1 MNPNNPQ
8 GKSGNQVLIGSMWGI
23 AAATAHSF
31 VTIAVRLLD
40 HIPAIELVFFRNLIG
55 LLIILTIISW
65 RGFQFWKTNRLG
77 FHIQR
82 NLANF
87 IGMWLWFAG
96 LAFLPIAK
104 AVALHFTVPL
114 MVVVLAVI
122 FLRERP
128 GIMRLTCTLV
138 GFAGVLVILRPGA
151 LPMSP
156 AAFLVLGSALSY
168 AGVAIYTRSLGKT
181 DHPSTTTFYYQ
192 FTLTVFASISMFV
205 GWLLSTLN
213 PDLGLPAT
221 WFTWVTPSV
230 TDIPALLLL
239 AISGTVAPYCLVR
252 AFVHTEATI
261 VEPIEYLRL
270 PITAGIAYLIF
281 DQSTDLW
288 VWVGAAIIA
297 GSTYV
302 MTQSEAKKVSQN
314 QKP

>member
-1 MNPNNPQ
+1 MNPNNSQ
-8 GKSGNQVLIGSMWGI
+8 GKSGNQVLIGAVWGI

-31 VTIAVRLLD
+31 VPIAVRLLD
-40 HIPAIELVFFRNLIG
+40 HIPAIELVFFRNSIG
-55 LLIILTIISW
+55 LLIIFTIISW

-128 GIMRLTCTLV
+128 GIVRLICTLI

-181 DHPSTTTFYYQ
+181 DHPTTTTFYYQ

-205 GWLLSTLN
+205 GWLLGTLN
-213 PDLGLPAT
+213 PGLGLPAT

-270 PITAGIAYLIF
+270 PITAAIAYLIF

-288 VWVGAAIIA
+288 VWIGAAIIA

-302 MTQSEAKKVSQN
+302 MTQYEAKNVSQN

>member
-1 MNPNNPQ
+1 MDPVNSP
-8 GKSGNQVLIGSMWGI
+8 GKTGNQVLIGAGWGL
-23 AAATAHSF
+23 AAAIAHSF
-31 VTIAVRLLD
+31 VPIAVRLLD
-40 HIPAIELVFFRNLIG
+40 HVPAIELVFFRNLIG
-55 LLIILTIISW
+55 LIILLCIISW
-65 RGFQFWKTNRLG
+65 QRNRFWQTNRLG

-87 IGMWLWFAG
+87 AGMWLWFAG

-128 GIMRLTCTLV
+128 GIIRLGCTLV

-151 LPMSP
+151 VPMSP

-181 DHPSTTTFYYQ
+181 DHPTTTTFYYH
-192 FTLTVFASISMFV
+192 FILTLFAAISMYL
-205 GWLLSTLN
+205 GWGLANSY
-213 PDLGLPAT
+213 PHLGLPLS
-221 WFTWVTPSV
+221 WFRWITPQI

-239 AISGTVAPYCLVR
+239 AVSGTVAPYCLVR

-261 VEPIEYLRL
+261 IEPIEYLRL
-270 PITAGIAYLIF
+270 PITAGIAYLVF
-281 DQSTDLW
+281 NQTTDLW

-302 MTQSEAKKVSQN
+302 MTKHEAKNASN
-314 QKP
+314 E

>member
-1 MNPNNPQ
+1 MTQSPP
-8 GKSGNQVLIGSMWGI
+8 GSPAGNEVVIGAAWGVG
-23 AAATAHSF
+23 AAAAHSF
-31 VTIAVRLLD
+31 VPIAVRLLS

-55 LLIILTIISW
+55 LTILLAIVSW
-65 RGFQFWKTNRLG
+65 RGFQFLRTNRLG

-114 MVVVLAVI
+114 IVVILAVI

-128 GIMRLTCTLV
+128 GPVRLVCTLI
-138 GFAGVLVILRPGA
+138 GFGGVLVILRPGTVP
-151 LPMSP
+151 LSP

-181 DHPSTTTFYYQ
+181 DHATTTTFYYQ
-192 FTLTVFASISMFV
+192 FMLSIFAGISMLT
-205 GWLLSTLN
+205 GWLIASN
-213 PDLGLPAT
+213 IPDTGIPLD
-221 WFTWVTPSV
+221 WFAWVTPTVS
-230 TDIPALLLL
+230 DIPGLVLL

-252 AFVHTEATI
+252 AFIHAEATI

-270 PITAGIAYLIF
+270 PITALVAYLVF
-281 DQSTDLW
+281 DQTTDIW
-288 VWVGAAIIA
+288 VWIGAAVIA
-297 GSTYV
+297 GSTYY
-302 MTQSEAKKVSQN
+302 MTRHEAKASAHH
-314 QKP
+314 

>member
-1 MNPNNPQ
+1 MTQSQP
-8 GKSGNQVLIGSMWGI
+8 GSHAGNQVLIGATWGVG
-23 AAATAHSF
+23 AAAAHSF
-31 VTIAVRLLD
+31 VPIAVRLLD
-40 HIPAIELVFFRNLIG
+40 HIPAIELVFFRNIIG
-55 LLIILTIISW
+55 LTMLLAIVSW
-65 RGFQFWKTNRLG
+65 QGFHFLQTSRIG

-128 GIMRLTCTLV
+128 GPVRLLCTLI
-138 GFAGVLVILRPGA
+138 GFGGVLVILRPGA
-151 LPMSP
+151 VPLSP

-181 DHPSTTTFYYQ
+181 DHATTTTFYYH
-192 FTLTVFASISMFV
+192 FMLSVFAGISILI
-205 GWLLSTLN
+205 GWLIATKIPGS
-213 PDLGLPAT
+213 GLPMD
-221 WFTWVTPSV
+221 WFKWVTP
-230 TDIPALLLL
+230 TFADIPGLMLL

-252 AFVHTEATI
+252 AFIHAEATI

-270 PITAGIAYLIF
+270 PITAFVAYLVF
-281 DQSTDLW
+281 DQSTDIW
-288 VWVGAAIIA
+288 VWVGASVIA
-297 GSTYV
+297 GSTYY
-302 MTQSEAKKVSQN
+302 MTRHESKSAASN
-314 QKP
+314 